1 MMKNVI
7 QKLTEYKCRF
17 QLTVGFEF
25 KREPSAVSDH
35 TVLLGLVIIVHDAYE
50 LVKPHIKMKNSYL
63 NNQ

>member
-17 QLTVGFEF
+17 QLLGFEF
-25 KREPSAVSDH
+25 KRKPSAVSDH
-35 TVLLGLVIIVHDAYE
+35 TVLLRLVIIVPDAYE
-50 LVKPHIKMKNSYL
+50 LVKPHKKIKNSYL